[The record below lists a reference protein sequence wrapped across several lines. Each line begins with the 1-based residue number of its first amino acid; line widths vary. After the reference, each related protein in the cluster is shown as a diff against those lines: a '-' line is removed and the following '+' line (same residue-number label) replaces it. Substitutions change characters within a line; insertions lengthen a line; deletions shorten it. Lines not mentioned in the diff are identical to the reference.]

1 MVSGN
6 FMIKHISILGSG
18 NVAYHIARKLRAES
32 FVIDCVFSR
41 NHITGQSLADEVNA
55 VFTDDLFQIS
65 SKSDAYLF
73 MMSDEANA
81 SIAAQISLP
90 DEKICIHTSGSLP
103 KEIFK
108 QKNAAVMYPFQTFS
122 RDVMIDNFSEIPVC
136 IETSNADTFHEVRC
150 LAEKISPLIY
160 ELSFE
165 QRKVL
170 HVAGVFAANFMN
182 HSVCLGQKL
191 LQENNIPINILTPLL
206 KQSFAKILAG
216 GAYSSQT
223 GPAVRGDR
231 KIIDSHIDMLASD
244 ENLADVYKIM
254 SESILKTYNK

>member
-1 MVSGN
+1 
-6 FMIKHISILGSG
+6 MIKHISILGSG
-18 NVAYHIARKLRAES
+18 NVAYHIARKLRAEG

-41 NHITGQSLADEVNA
+41 NHITGKSLADEVNA
-55 VFTDDLFQIS
+55 VFTNELVQLS

-81 SIAAQISLP
+81 EIASQINLP
-90 DEKICIHTSGSLP
+90 DDKIYIHTSGSLP

-122 RDVMIDNFSEIPVC
+122 RDMKIDNFSEIPIC
-136 IETSNADTFHEVRC
+136 IETSNADTFHEMRC
-150 LAEKISPLIY
+150 FAEKISPLIY
-160 ELSFE
+160 ELTFE

-206 KQSFAKILAG
+206 KQSFTKILVG
-216 GAYSSQT
+216 DAYSSQT

-244 ENLADVYKIM
+244 ENLANVYKIM